1 MKHFSLPKDGGLI
14 EAGIP
19 KDILH
24 SYEKIPAEIF
34 DEPDAA
40 SDAIAEIIVSAVREH
55 KGGVFRLGLTTGATP
70 VTLYRELVRLYN
82 EGRVS
87 FADVEVF
94 SIDEYYPAVAAGS
107 HMSTILL
114 NTVLIS
120 TRPLP
125 VWTFW

>member
-70 VTLYRELVRLYN
+70 VTLYRELVRL
-82 EGRVS
+82 
-87 FADVEVF
+87 
-94 SIDEYYPAVAAGS
+94 SIYC
-107 HMSTILL
+107 
-114 NTVLIS
+114 
-120 TRPLP
+120 RR
-125 VWTFW
+125 